1 MDIIGKKWL
10 YFLFSGLIIL
20 PGLISLALW
29 GVRPAIDF
37 SGGTL
42 IEVQSPR
49 FKVQSEKDE
58 LKKIIEAQKIEIGSI
73 THSGDD
79 SYLLRLK
86 PIDKSQNDKL
96 QEEMVK
102 QFGEI
107 KEIRFETVGP
117 SIGRETTE
125 NAIKAVIVASVAI
138 ILYIAFAFRTVPKP
152 YSSLKFGI
160 CAVMALIHDV
170 LVIVGLFSLFGHYF
184 KVEIDSLF
192 ITALLTIMGF
202 SVHDTIVVFDRIREN
217 LKKMPNSSFA
227 TVVNE
232 SIIQTLARSLSTTLT
247 VLFTLLALFLF
258 GGESI
263 RWFVVALLIGITSG
277 TYSSIFNAAPLL
289 VVWEEKTHRKSI

>member
-170 LVIVGLFSLFGHYF
+170 LVIVGLF
-184 KVEIDSLF
+184 
-192 ITALLTIMGF
+192 
-202 SVHDTIVVFDRIREN
+202 
-217 LKKMPNSSFA
+217 
-227 TVVNE
+227 
-232 SIIQTLARSLSTTLT
+232 
-247 VLFTLLALFLF
+247 
-258 GGESI
+258 
-263 RWFVVALLIGITSG
+263 
-277 TYSSIFNAAPLL
+277 
-289 VVWEEKTHRKSI
+289 